1 LLLRLRVREVLAVV
15 AKDWKKKN
23 YNTSVKVSEATIQGL
38 REGKTFEG
46 NVAKFKSGATAEQR
60 EAMNRFYGKNRV
72 GAALGDGVAK
82 DFKSYPSNSY
92 NVPNKTTNNPGPGYK
107 GAGSTNY
114 KAPKAKGPTM
124 GSVGKNV
131 GTFVQNEL
139 LGVDDFKRSV
149 KYAKQGNVKGA
160 VKSYATGSAE
170 LGLTA
175 ASVVGSFFTGGATG
189 AALLGAKGA
198 AVAGKV
204 AVQQG
209 AKSAA
214 KQGAKTA
221 AKSTAKGA
229 TSTAKKVVK
238 TAAGGSVKTG
248 AGKTVKGVV
257 KAPKAGY
264 KAVKGAGNVF
274 VAVTPAAK
282 TAAAAT
288 KTSKAATAAYKAKKA
303 EAGGKA
309 AKGMGAS
316 YDAMKTSGKAAS
328 QARSTLK
335 KKVAKG
341 KLVRKGARRGQMV
354 HYGAATMTRDEKK

>member
-1 LLLRLRVREVLAVV
+1 MV

-38 REGKTFEG
+38 RDGKTFEG

-139 LGVDDFKRSV
+139 LGVDDFKRTV
-149 KYAKQGNVKGA
+149 KYAKEGNIKGT
-160 VKSYATGSAE
+160 VKSGAAGAAE

-175 ASVVGSFFTGGATG
+175 ATLVGSAFTGGAVGG
-189 AALLGAKGA
+189 AVWGAKA
-198 AVAGKV
+198 ATVA
-204 AVQQG
+204 
-209 AKSAA
+209 AKQAA

-229 TSTAKKVVK
+229 TGTAKKVVK
-238 TAAGGSVKTG
+238 TAVTGSPVKG
-248 AGKTVKGVV
+248 TVKGVKAAA

-288 KTSKAATAAYKAKKA
+288 KTSKAATTAYKAKKA

-316 YDAMKTSGKAAS
+316 YDAMKVSGKAAS

-354 HYGAATMTRDEKK
+354 HYATATMSRDGKK

>member
-1 LLLRLRVREVLAVV
+1 MA
-15 AKDWKKKN
+15 DKKKSKSGWN
-23 YNTSVKVSEATIQGL
+23 AMSSSQKSDFKASNFDKSIKVSESTIQGL
-38 REGKTFEG
+38 RDGKTFEG

-72 GAALGDGVAK
+72 GAALGTGVSTINK
-82 DFKSYPSNSY
+82 TYPANSY
-92 NVPNKTTNNPGPGYK
+92 NIPNKTTNNPGAGYK
-107 GAGSTNY
+107 GASSTNY
-114 KAPKAKGPTM
+114 TPPKGKGPTM
-124 GSVGKNV
+124 GSIGKNV

-149 KYAKQGNVKGA
+149 KYAKEGNVKGA
-160 VKSYATGSAE
+160 IKSGLTGQAE
-170 LGLTA
+170 LGLTV
-175 ASVVGSFFTGGATG
+175 ASVVGSAFTGGATG
-189 AALLGAKGA
+189 AALWGAKAG
-198 AVAGKV
+198 AVAAKQ
-204 AVQQG
+204 AAKQG
-209 AKSAA
+209 AKT
-214 KQGAKTA
+214 GAKTA
-221 AKSTAKGA
+221 AKSTAKGTTGA
-229 TSTAKKVVK
+229 AKKVVK
-238 TAAGGSVKTG
+238 TAVTGSPVKG
-248 AGKTVKGVV
+248 TVKGVKAV
-257 KAPKAGY
+257 AKAPKAGY

-288 KTSKAATAAYKAKKA
+288 KTSKAATTAYKAKKA

>member
-1 LLLRLRVREVLAVV
+1 MV

-72 GAALGDGVAK
+72 GAALGEGVATVNK
-82 DFKSYPSNSY
+82 TYPANSY
-92 NVPNKTTNNPGPGYK
+92 NTPNKTTNNPGASYK
-107 GAGSTNY
+107 GAGVSGY

-139 LGVDDFKRSV
+139 LGVDDFKRTV
-149 KYAKQGNVKGA
+149 KYAKEGNIKGT
-160 VKSYATGSAE
+160 VKSGAAGAAE

-175 ASVVGSFFTGGATG
+175 ATLVGSAFTGGAVGG
-189 AALLGAKGA
+189 AVWGAKA
-198 AVAGKV
+198 ATVAAK
-204 AVQQG
+204 QG
-209 AKSAA
+209 AKA
-214 KQGAKTA
+214 GAKTA

-229 TSTAKKVVK
+229 TGTAKKVVK
-238 TAAGGSVKTG
+238 TAVTGSPVKG
-248 AGKTVKGVV
+248 AVKGVKATA
-257 KAPKAGY
+257 KAPKAAY
-264 KAVKGAGNVF
+264 KAAKGAGNVL
-274 VAVTPAAK
+274 VNVTPAAK
-282 TAAAAT
+282 AAAAAT
-288 KTSKAATAAYKAKKA
+288 KTSKAATTAYKAKKA

-316 YDAMKTSGKAAS
+316 YDAMKVSGKAAS

-341 KLVRKGARRGQMV
+341 KLVRKGARRAQMV
-354 HYGAATMTRDEKK
+354 HYGAATMTRDGKK

>member
-1 LLLRLRVREVLAVV
+1 MV

-38 REGKTFEG
+38 RDGKTFEG

-72 GAALGDGVAK
+72 GAALGEGVSTVNK
-82 DFKSYPSNSY
+82 TYPANSY

-107 GAGSTNY
+107 GAGVSGY

-139 LGVDDFKRSV
+139 LGVDDFKRTV
-149 KYAKQGNVKGA
+149 KYAKEGNIKGT
-160 VKSYATGSAE
+160 VKSGAAGAAE

-175 ASVVGSFFTGGATG
+175 ATLVGSAFTGGAVGG
-189 AALLGAKGA
+189 AVWGAKA
-198 AVAGKV
+198 ATVAAKQ
-204 AVQQG
+204 AAKQG
-209 AKSAA
+209 A

-229 TSTAKKVVK
+229 TGTAKKVVK
-238 TAAGGSVKTG
+238 TAATGSPVKG
-248 AGKTVKGVV
+248 TVKGVKAAA

-316 YDAMKTSGKAAS
+316 YDAMKVSGKAAS